1 VHHWKM
7 KNYEDRLSTQERIG
21 EMQRRAAERA
31 DVALKG
37 LFGETG
43 GHAKRKQSRAKPKR
57 LD

>member
-1 VHHWKM
+1 M
-7 KNYEDRLSTQERIG
+7 KNYEDRLSTQERIA

-31 DVALKG
+31 DFALKG

>member
-1 VHHWKM
+1 M
-7 KNYEDRLSTQERIG
+7 KNDEDRLSTQERIA

-31 DVALKG
+31 DFALKG

-43 GHAKRKQSRAKPKR
+43 GYTKRKQSRAKPKR